1 MSVGGI
7 GKRGSRKRI
16 GDADRVGWGRC
27 WRRYSWEFLVFSSVP
42 TVGHGVVLAVVGL
55 GFCPSRLAAKRDE
68 ELQGDELALETA
80 GNLLAGR
87 GATGLPRLSPFGRQ
101 N

>member
-1 MSVGGI
+1 MRSFPIPERKRHSQRGYCDSVGGI

-16 GDADRVGWGRC
+16 GDAVRVGRGRC

-55 GFCPSRLAAKRDE
+55 GFCPSLLATKRDE
-68 ELQGDELALETA
+68 ELQGE
-80 GNLLAGR
+80 
-87 GATGLPRLSPFGRQ
+87 
-101 N
+101 